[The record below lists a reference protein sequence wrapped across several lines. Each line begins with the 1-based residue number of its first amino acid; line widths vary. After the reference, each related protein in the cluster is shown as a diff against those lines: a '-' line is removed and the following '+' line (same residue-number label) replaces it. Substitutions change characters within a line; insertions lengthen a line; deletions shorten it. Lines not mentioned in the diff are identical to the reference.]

1 MQDYKPNSNRFKEQ
15 QKQQQQESGEKKV
28 PKVVSGKVRTKT
40 NNTRKLTS
48 IFISEDV
55 NNVKSY
61 IFMDVLVPAI
71 KKALSDILREGV
83 DMLLY
88 GKPNGSSGRS
98 SSVPYV
104 SYNKTSTSRRDDR
117 RVNHVRAGYNFE
129 DIVLETRGDAE
140 ELLYQLDEAIEKYGV
155 ISVAD
160 LYDSV
165 DLPHNFTDNKY
176 GWTSI
181 RTAEVVRARGGGYI
195 IKLPRAMPID

>member
-1 MQDYKPNSNRFKEQ
+1 MQDYRPNSNRFKEQ

-28 PKVVSGKVRTKT
+28 QKVVSGKVRTKT

-55 NNVKSY
+55 SNVRSY

-71 KKALSDILREGV
+71 KKALSDIVRDGV

-88 GKPNGSSGRS
+88 GEPHGSKDRS
-98 SSVPYV
+98 SRVPYV
-104 SYNKTSTSRRDDR
+104 SYNKASTSRRDDR
-117 RVNHVRAGYNFE
+117 RVNHVRSGYNFE

-140 ELLYQLDEAIEKYGV
+140 ELLCQLDEAIEKYGV

-176 GWTSI
+176 GWTSL

-195 IKLPRAMPID
+195 LKLPRAMPID